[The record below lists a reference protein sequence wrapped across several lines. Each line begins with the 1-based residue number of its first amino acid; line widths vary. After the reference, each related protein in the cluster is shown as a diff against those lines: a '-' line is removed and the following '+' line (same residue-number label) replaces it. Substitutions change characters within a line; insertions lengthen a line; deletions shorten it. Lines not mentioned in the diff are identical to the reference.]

1 MKKIISLFLL
11 LITVLGIT
19 SCSDKYSMREKNIY
33 AMDTVITL
41 RLYGTSEEVSYS
53 TAKCEKIIKNV
64 EDIISRTVPDS
75 ECSAFNGETDVLY
88 YPDEVFYDNLAKAIE
103 IAETTGGAYD
113 PTVAPLTDLWRI
125 NDPSATDIP
134 SEEEIKEALSHV
146 GYDKITLEET
156 KISKTDIKSKID
168 LGSIGKG
175 YACEKVIEYLSAT
188 ELGYGLVSFG
198 GNVAVFGLKPGG
210 EHFNI
215 ALRDPFIQGGTVGNI
230 LLDSGYV
237 SVSGS
242 YERSREVDGEV
253 YHHIFNTSDGY
264 PVNNGLVSVA
274 VIGDNGM
281 EADALSTA
289 LFVLGLDGGY
299 ELYRSGKYD
308 FEAIFITENREIYLT
323 DGISEAFTLTADG
336 YTVKNFE
343 D

>member
-53 TAKCEKIIKNV
+53 AAKCEKIIKNV

-88 YPDEVFYDNLAKAIE
+88 YPDEVFYGNLAKAIE
-103 IAETTGGAYD
+103 IAEATGGAYD

-215 ALRDPFIQGGTVGNI
+215 ALRDPFLQGGTVGNI